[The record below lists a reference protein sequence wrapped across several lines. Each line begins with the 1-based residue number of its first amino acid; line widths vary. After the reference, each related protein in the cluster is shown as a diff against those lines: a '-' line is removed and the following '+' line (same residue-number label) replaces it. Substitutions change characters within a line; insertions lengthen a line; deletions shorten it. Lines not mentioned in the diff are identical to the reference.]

1 MKRTSDTKKI
11 KRKIQNKNL
20 DTMRTVCIKVV
31 NGRTK
36 IYQTYKTVR
45 LQNNNKQR
53 TKKQKHQQKQR
64 QKCTKN
70 KEHETVVVS

>member
-1 MKRTSDTKKI
+1 
-11 KRKIQNKNL
+11 
-20 DTMRTVCIKVV
+20 MRTVCIKVV